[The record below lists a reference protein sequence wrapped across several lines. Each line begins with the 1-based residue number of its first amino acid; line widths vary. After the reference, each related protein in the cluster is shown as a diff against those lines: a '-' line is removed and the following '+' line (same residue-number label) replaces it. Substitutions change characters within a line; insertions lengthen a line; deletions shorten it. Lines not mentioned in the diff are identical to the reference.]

1 MDQKDITDQDVSE
14 GILMLK
20 FILKLL
26 KKLKPRT
33 IEQIEYDYLASSHD
47 LVDLER
53 RQRVLQRRETTVNH
67 NLKGWV

>member
-1 MDQKDITDQDVSE
+1 
-14 GILMLK
+14 MLK

-33 IEQIEYDYLASSHD
+33 TEQIEYDYLASSHD

>member
-1 MDQKDITDQDVSE
+1 
-14 GILMLK
+14 MLK

-33 IEQIEYDYLASSHD
+33 IEQIEYDYLASTHD

>member
-1 MDQKDITDQDVSE
+1 MVQKDITDWDISE

-33 IEQIEYDYLASSHD
+33 TEQIEYDYLASSHD